1 MTLTA
6 NTHGYEC
13 AAYYILEVT
22 EGTTPTTPSYLA
34 LANHVEI
41 KETESPHPNGVR
53 LSGSVD
59 YASFQKGIVKPA
71 ITMTFHPTQAN
82 GLSFLVSFLS
92 TDSAFTLVTKNK
104 NTGQFLRRYVGC
116 KVKTGSVKCKL
127 YPKEDVT
134 EVTCE
139 IWGWSIQYADIS
151 GSSYEA
157 IPTTAINWSDVT
169 VKIASSTI
177 TDWWE
182 ANFDISND
190 LYRVPD
196 NTGATT
202 QIKRGTREAKGD
214 ITRAVSLT
222 DQVQTEF
229 AAVEAATVTAFEVDL
244 LSHTFVFSGGVY
256 TDVEVT
262 SPITDM
268 VGKKLS
274 FQGATFSQT

>member
-6 NTHGYEC
+6 NAHGYE
-13 AAYYILEVT
+13 ASAWYILEVT
-22 EGTTPTTPSYLA
+22 EGTTPATPAYLA

-41 KETESPHPNGVR
+41 KENESPKPNGVR
-53 LSGSVD
+53 KSGSVD
-59 YASFQKGIVKPA
+59 YASFQKGVVKPM
-71 ITMTFHPTQAN
+71 ITVTFRPTQAN
-82 GLSFLVSFLS
+82 GLNFLVNYLS
-92 TDSAFTLVTKNK
+92 TDNAFTLVTKNQ

-116 KVKTGSVKCKL
+116 KVKSGSVKCKL

-151 GSSYEA
+151 GSTYET

-169 VKIASSTI
+169 VKIAASTV

-182 ANFDISND
+182 ANFDVTND
-190 LYRVPD
+190 LYRIVD

-214 ITRAVSLT
+214 ITRSVSLT
-222 DQVQTEF
+222 DQVQTEIQ
-229 AAVEAATVTAFEVDL
+229 AVEASTVTAFEVDL
-244 LSHTFVFSGGVY
+244 LAHTFVFSGGVY
-256 TDVEVT
+256 TDVDVT
-262 SPITDM
+262 NPITDM
-268 VGKKLS
+268 SSKKLS
-274 FQGATFSQT
+274 FQGATFTQT